1 MYSLLFALRIPIDLS
16 FLLLCLKVGF
26 FGYVA
31 FYESGIRGDI
41 LANFS
46 SGLLADTVKAGRL
59 RGSQR
64 Y

>member
-1 MYSLLFALRIPIDLS
+1 MNVKFVSCTLYPCRFI
-16 FLLLCLKVGF
+16 FLIIMFLKVGF

-46 SGLLADTVKAGRL
+46 SGLLADTIKAGRL
-59 RGSQR
+59 
-64 Y
+64 